1 MLAIIMSLG
10 SDIKAISLVSS
21 VRTATHHLEGNVE
34 PATWFKQL
42 VYLTVVI
49 GRGEIGEIKHR
60 LKWWLH
66 T

>member
-21 VRTATHHLEGNVE
+21 VHTHHLEGNVE
-34 PATWFKQL
+34 ERVTRFKQ
-42 VYLTVVI
+42 VYLTVII
-49 GRGEIGEIKHR
+49 GQGEVGEIKHR

>member
-34 PATWFKQL
+34 PVSWFKQL

-49 GRGEIGEIKHR
+49 GRGEIGAIKHR

>member
-1 MLAIIMSLG
+1 MSLG

-34 PATWFKQL
+34 ESVTRFKQ
-42 VYLTVVI
+42 VYLTVII

>member
-1 MLAIIMSLG
+1 MTLKPLVLSHLSVLLHIIN
-10 SDIKAISLVSS
+10 
-21 VRTATHHLEGNVE
+21 LEGNVE
-34 PATWFKQL
+34 PVTWFKQL